1 MSKNIKRKGWIEFLD
16 GQKIDIVEIYR
27 PGNGRSVIKL
37 YTPVGVFYYR
47 DDPYVPPYDMYDLH
61 PHKNVHNM
69 LWHVDFNDIADLSGE
84 PHVSV
89 QSVNF
94 HQFVLFDKQIKELYR

>member
-16 GQKIDIVEIYR
+16 GQKIDIVEVYR
-27 PGNGRSVIKL
+27 LGNGSAIKL

-47 DDPYVPPYDMYDLH
+47 DDPSVPY
-61 PHKNVHNM
+61 KNVHNV
-69 LWHVDFNDIADLSGE
+69 LWHVDFNGITDLSGE

-89 QSVNF
+89 QSVVF
-94 HQFVLFDKQIKELYR
+94 HQFVLFDKQVKELYR